1 LTVILALK
9 SAEGLVLAT
18 DSQAT
23 AQMPGGQAIKMDA
36 VKLVKH
42 GSHILWAG
50 TGAQGCSQRVELM
63 LQENQERI
71 KPDLKTNRIGI
82 GIHSCASAIQQESRN
97 AYIQCTPQAPVEAWG
112 GIFCGLA
119 SDGLFIQEVDL
130 NGGWQFHPDYAA
142 TGSGY
147 DFALLAAS
155 SVKHHNVGRKSLE
168 HAKVLAYRAI
178 EMTCN
183 ASAFGVGLPVQ
194 MGIVTE
200 EGASI
205 LGEEEIKNLEET
217 VNLWKKAEVDALGVA
232 LGGAGGEEEV
242 VDEDDPGLDAPE
254 H

>member
-1 LTVILALK
+1 MTVILALK
-9 SAEGLVLAT
+9 SAGGLVLAT

-36 VKLVKH
+36 VKLVQH
-42 GSHILWAG
+42 ESHVLWAG

-63 LQENQERI
+63 LRENRERI
-71 KPDLKTNRIGI
+71 KPELEMTHLGT
-82 GIHSCASAIQQESRN
+82 GIHTCANTIQKKSRSAYVQ
-97 AYIQCTPQAPVEAWG
+97 YTPQAQVEAWG

-130 NGGWQFHPDYAA
+130 NGGWQFHPEFAA

-155 SVKHHNVGRKSLE
+155 SVKHHNVGTKSLD

-194 MGIVTE
+194 MGVVTE
-200 EGASI
+200 EGASV
-205 LGEEEIKNLEET
+205 LDEGEIKGLEET

-232 LGGAGGEEEV
+232 LGGSGGEQEAA
-242 VDEDDPGLDAPE
+242 DEDDPGLDAPE
-254 H
+254 S